1 MHGAIMRVTFPSA
14 GALDRDGGMEKRY
27 LNIYTFTYTQ
37 N

>member
-27 LNIYTFTYTQ
+27 LNAIFTYAY